1 MKKFEKNIIKQEYGG
16 LELPVEKLSSI
27 NPANRSHGDGAEF
40 IRSMRTITAL
50 REGCSNAA
58 PMKTEHASY
67 FWFYPN
73 SSTHYL

>member
-1 MKKFEKNIIKQEYGG
+1 MKKFEKNIIKQEYGC

-50 REGCSNAA
+50 RYRRTKKILS
-58 PMKTEHASY
+58 TEIVK
-67 FWFYPN
+67 W
-73 SSTHYL
+73 